1 MPIRILPVKVAAK
14 IAAGEVVERP
24 ASVVKEL
31 LENSIDAGAIEIK
44 IEVREGGKRL
54 IRVADNGCGI
64 PADEVE
70 LAFARHATSKI
81 SGVDDLACIRTLGFR
96 GEALASIAAV
106 TQVTVLTRTADEAV
120 GTLIRVADS
129 CVTHREG
136 RGAPAGTVVTA
147 ENLFA
152 TVPARRKFLRTDAT
166 ERRHIDALVT
176 RYAMAYPERR
186 FILIHNGRL
195 TFQTIGSGRLHDVL
209 VKVYGLDVARQMIEV
224 SLSPVGQDGSTTVEV
239 AVRGYVGTPSLHR
252 ASRDQITFFVNGR
265 WVQDRMLTHALL
277 QAYHTLLPVGRS
289 PVAVIKI
296 ELDPGLVDVN
306 VHPAK
311 SEVKFHDPNAVFR
324 AVQRAV
330 RRVLVDQ
337 SPIPQV
343 GNWASP
349 SQRDEWERRQALVGA
364 GAEGSQS
371 ATQLAMAVQRTAP
384 VADVKG
390 ESAPAFE
397 RPHHLPPLRVLGQ
410 VAQMYVIAEG
420 PEGLYLLD
428 QHAAH
433 ERVLYE
439 QMLAQRDVA
448 QVVSQTLLEPLT
460 LELPPELAAVMEVH
474 QSLLT
479 ELGFLVEPFGGHTFL
494 VRALPVILVQER
506 GGDVD
511 LRYAL
516 INVLEEAISGQQPLE
531 REKEERIIASV
542 CKQAAVKAGQT
553 LSHEEMRELV
563 RQLEATTMPRTCPH
577 GRPTMIHL
585 SRAQLEHEFG
595 RR

>member
-1 MPIRILPVKVAAK
+1 MPIHILPAEVAAK

-31 LENSIDAGAIEIK
+31 VENSIDAGATEIK
-44 IEVREGGKRL
+44 IEVRKGGKRL

-64 PADEVE
+64 PAEEVE

-81 SGVDDLACIRTLGFR
+81 SGVDDLARIRTLGFR
-96 GEALASIAAV
+96 GEALTSIAAV
-106 TQVTVLTRTADEAV
+106 AQVTLLTRTTDEAM

-129 CVTHREG
+129 RVTHREG
-136 RGAPAGTVVTA
+136 RGAPAGTVVTV

-152 TVPARRKFLRTDAT
+152 AIPARRKFLRTDAT

-176 RYAMAYPERR
+176 RYALAYADRR
-186 FILIHNGRL
+186 FTLMHDGRL
-195 TFQTIGSGRLHDVL
+195 TFQTVGSGHLHDVL

-224 SLSPVGQDGSTTVEV
+224 SSPPAKYESDPAGITVQ
-239 AVRGYVGTPSLHR
+239 GYVGTPSLHR
-252 ASRDQITFFVNGR
+252 AGRDQITFFVNGR
-265 WVQDRMLTHALL
+265 WVQDRMLTHALR

-296 ELDPGLVDVN
+296 DLDPASVDVN

-311 SEVKFHDPNAVFR
+311 SEVKFHEPNAVFR
-324 AVQRAV
+324 AVQQVV
-330 RRVLVDQ
+330 RRALVDQ
-337 SPIPQV
+337 APIPQV
-343 GNWASP
+343 GGWASP
-349 SQRDEWERRQALVGA
+349 GQGAQWERRQALVGA
-364 GAEGSQS
+364 GVETA
-371 ATQLAMAVQRTAP
+371 QLAIEVQRTSP
-384 VADVKG
+384 VGGVGG
-390 ESAPAFE
+390 EAGLAFGPP
-397 RPHHLPPLRVLGQ
+397 RQLPPLRILGQ
-410 VAQMYVIAEG
+410 VAQMYIIAEG

-439 QMLAQRDVA
+439 QMSAQRAAA
-448 QVVSQTLLEPLT
+448 QVISQTLLEPLT
-460 LELPPELAAVMEVH
+460 LDLPPDLMTVMETH
-474 QSLLT
+474 QNLLA
-479 ELGFLVEPFGGHTFL
+479 ELGFQVESFGGQTFL
-494 VRALPVILVQER
+494 VRAVPVILVQSGR
-506 GGDVD
+506 GETD
-511 LRYAL
+511 LRQAL
-516 INVLEEAISGQQPLE
+516 INILEEALAGRQPLA

-553 LSHEEMRELV
+553 LSSEEMRELV

-585 SRAQLEHEFG
+585 SRTQLEREFG

>member
-330 RRVLVDQ
+330 RRTLVDQ

-343 GNWASP
+343 SSWASP
-349 SQRDEWERRQALVGA
+349 SQREEWERRQALVGA
-364 GAEGSQS
+364 GAEGTRS

-390 ESAPAFE
+390 ESLPAFE
-397 RPHHLPPLRVLGQ
+397 LPRHLPPLRVLGQ

-439 QMLAQRDVA
+439 QMLAQRAAA

-460 LELPPELAAVMEVH
+460 LELPPELAAVMEAH
-474 QSLLT
+474 QSLLA

-494 VRALPVILVQER
+494 VRAVPVILVQER

-511 LRYAL
+511 LRHAL
-516 INVLEEAISGQQPLE
+516 SNVLEEAMAGQQPLE

>member
-1 MPIRILPVKVAAK
+1 MPIRVLSAEVAAK

-31 LENSIDAGAIEIK
+31 MENSIDAGATEIK

-81 SGVDDLACIRTLGFR
+81 SGVDDLASIRTLGFR

-106 TQVTVLTRTADEAV
+106 AQVTVLTRAADEAM

-129 CVTHREG
+129 RITHREG

-152 TVPARRKFLRTDAT
+152 TIPARRKFLRTDAT

-176 RYAMAYPERR
+176 RYAMAYPSLR
-186 FILIHNGRL
+186 FTLTHNGRL
-195 TFQTIGSGRLHDVL
+195 TFQTTGSGRLHDVL
-209 VKVYGLDVARQMIEV
+209 VKVYSLDVARQMIEIA
-224 SLSPVGQDGSTTVEV
+224 SLADDKGEHETAGISVQ
-239 AVRGYVGTPSLHR
+239 GYVGTPSLHR
-252 ASRDQITFFVNGR
+252 ASRDQLTFFVNGR
-265 WVQDRMLTHALL
+265 WVQDRMLAHALR

-289 PVAVIKI
+289 PIAVLKI
-296 ELDPGLVDVN
+296 TLDPASVDVN

-311 SEVKFHDPNAVFR
+311 SEVKFGEPNVVFR
-324 AVQRAV
+324 AVQRSV
-330 RRVLVDQ
+330 RQTLVDQ
-337 SPIPQV
+337 APIPQV
-343 GNWASP
+343 SGWASP
-349 SQRDEWERRQALVGA
+349 GQREEWERRQALAGA
-364 GAEGSQS
+364 GTEMPHR
-371 ATQLAMAVQRTAP
+371 ATQLAMDVQRTAP
-384 VADVKG
+384 LDDVAG
-390 ESAPAFE
+390 AQPLTSEPP
-397 RPHHLPPLRVLGQ
+397 RQLPPLRVLGQ
-410 VAQMYVIAEG
+410 VAQMYIIAEG

-439 QMLAQRDVA
+439 QMLAQRA
-448 QVVSQTLLEPLT
+448 GMQVTSQALLEPLT
-460 LELPPELAAVMEVH
+460 LELPPELVSVMETH
-474 QSLLT
+474 QALLV
-479 ELGFLVEPFGGHTFL
+479 ELGFQVEPFGGQTFL
-494 VRALPVILVQER
+494 VRAVPVILIQTRR
-506 GGDVD
+506 GEVD
-511 LRYAL
+511 LRQAL
-516 INVLEEAISGQQPLE
+516 LNVLETVLAGQRPLAQDQ
-531 REKEERIIASV
+531 EEQIIASV
-542 CKQAAVKAGQT
+542 CKQAAIKAGQT
-553 LSHEEMRELV
+553 LSHEEMNELV
-563 RQLEATTMPRTCPH
+563 RRLEATTMPRTCPH

-585 SRAQLEHEFG
+585 SRMQLEREFG